1 MMFNLTGYQE
11 NKQIYYG
18 SRTLV
23 YRAIRAIDR
32 QPVVIKVLRN
42 PNPKFN
48 ELVSFRNQYIITRHL
63 EHPAILQPLALER
76 YNNSYAL
83 VMPDSGAIA
92 LSDYWPKSEQC
103 LSNFLHI
110 AIELAEALHYLI
122 QQRIIHKD
130 IKPSNILIHPETKQ
144 VQLIDFSISTLLPK
158 EQQQLISPNVLEGT
172 LAYISPEQT
181 GRMNRGIDY
190 RTDFYSLGVTFFE
203 LLTGKLPFDSTDPM
217 ELVHCHIAQIPT
229 ALENRKE
236 IPQVLSDIVLKLMA
250 KNAEERYQSALGL
263 KHDLGQCLQ
272 QLETKGKITPFEVG
286 SRDVSDRFCL
296 PEKLY
301 GRESEVKILL
311 DGFARVSN
319 PPLTPLGSDPPL
331 TPLGKGGGEGRA
343 EMILVTGFSGIGKTA
358 VVNEVH
364 KPIVKQRGYF
374 IKGKFDQFN
383 RNIPFSAFVQAF
395 RDLMGQLLGEYD
407 TELAVW
413 KGKILDAVGENG
425 QVIIDVVP
433 ELERILGTQ
442 PAVPDLSGSAAQ
454 NRFNLLFS
462 KFVRVFTTKEHPLVI
477 FLDDLQWA
485 DSASLNLLK
494 LLMEESEVGY
504 LLMLGAYR
512 DNEVF
517 PAHPLMLT
525 LDEINEEGANIETIT
540 LKPLIQTDITRL
552 VAETLLCTTE
562 VAAPLSELVYQK
574 TKGNP
579 FFSTQFLK
587 GLYEDDWIKFEADVG
602 YWQCELTEVRKLAL
616 TDDVVEFMVGRLQKL
631 PEATQEV
638 FKLAACIGNRFDLET
653 LAVVCEGTQE
663 EVAENL
669 WRGLQEGFVI
679 PNSDTY
685 KFFQGESQQ
694 EKSEENISVNYRFL
708 HDRVQQAAYSLI
720 PEEKKQATHLH
731 IGRTLLQNLSQ
742 EQQKSQIF
750 TIVNH
755 WNQAMELVADPTEQ
769 ENLIQLN
776 YSAGEK
782 ARGSAT
788 YGAALKYF
796 QTALSLLDTESW
808 CLNYLLTLK
817 LHENSAEAAYL
828 TGDFELMET
837 IIEQVIERGQD
848 LLDLV
853 KVNEIKI
860 QAKMAQ
866 TQQLSALSIG
876 IEFLA
881 LLGIEVPESPV
892 PQDLLVELAALSQ
905 AMKGKAIADLA
916 NLPLMKDKK
925 QLAKVKILEN
935 LVTPCYQAK
944 PSLFP
949 WVVCKLM
956 QLSIQY
962 GNTVYSSHI
971 YCCYGMVSILALQ
984 EFTSGAEYG
993 KLACQLDLNPQTG
1006 DGVNGTFATG
1016 ACINHYSTHVKE
1028 AIPLLLKAYQA
1039 GLETGNF
1046 QYAGMGISYR
1056 SQYLYLMGYN
1066 LCAVKVEMATA
1077 SHALATIKQENA
1089 LAWNQAFEQGVLN
1102 LLGESE
1108 TPWELIGT
1116 AYNETESVP
1125 FQISANDRT
1134 ALHFVYLNKLI
1145 LCYLFKRIPQAVENA
1160 ALAES
1165 YLDGVPGC
1173 LVEYVW
1179 NFYDSLTQ
1187 LANYDDAETSVQKS
1201 ILKKVETN
1209 QSKMLYWATHA
1220 PMNGQHK
1227 YDLVAAEFKRALGE
1241 RFQAIELYDRAIL
1254 GARENK
1260 YLQEEALANEL
1271 AAKFCLEWGKEK
1283 FAQTYMVEAY
1293 YCYARWGA
1301 KAKIDQLEAKYPQ
1314 LLTPIRQ
1321 QQQVGFNPFDSIEQV
1336 TKTLISQ
1343 TTTKTSTT
1351 GLSDT
1356 LDLAAILKAA
1366 QAISSIIELEPLLAN
1381 ILQIILTNAGAQK
1394 AVLLIPEIDQWHLQA
1409 IAQLTTDG
1417 TIETDTKSQ
1426 PLTNESP
1433 VPTHLIQYVKN
1444 TQEVILINETKTE
1457 ITGIL
1462 EGYLLTYQPQSVLCV
1477 PLLYQADLV
1486 GILYL
1491 EHPTTKGVFTTE
1503 RQTIIQFLSAQ
1514 AAIALQNAKLYEQAQ
1529 VALRDLQKA
1538 QLQIVQS
1545 EKMSALGSLIS
1556 GVAHEINNP
1565 LGFIAGN
1572 ILIAQNN
1579 LTDLLEHLQLYQEN
1593 TSAEDIADHAEEID
1607 LEYVR
1612 ADFPKILKSMNVGV
1626 EQMKNISSS
1635 LRIFSRQD
1643 QEHKT
1648 KFNIHDGI
1656 ESTLVILKH
1665 RTKANDK
1672 RPPIEIIREY
1682 SELPEINCFP
1692 GQLNQVFMNILANA
1706 IDAFDEANVGQTFA
1720 EIQSHPNQVK
1730 IRTSRIDALQ
1740 VQIEIEDNG
1749 CGMKPETKTRIFE
1762 QGYTTK
1768 GVGKG
1773 TGLGMAIA
1781 KSIVTEKHGGKIS
1794 CDSTVGEG
1802 TIFTI
1807 ILPIA

>member
-1 MMFNLTGYQE
+1 MLNLPNYYLSESLYQG
-11 NKQIYYG
+11 I
-18 SRTLV
+18 RTLV
-23 YRAIRAIDR
+23 YRGQRICDNK
-32 QPVVIKVLRN
+32 PVIIKVLRN
-42 PNPKFN
+42 PHPSFN
-48 ELVSFRNQYIITRHL
+48 ELVQFRNQYIITRHL
-63 EHPAILQPLALER
+63 KYPAIVQTLALER
-76 YNNSYAL
+76 YGNSYAL

-92 LSDYWPKSEQC
+92 LLDYWQQADS
-103 LSNFLHI
+103 SVSAFLTI
-110 AIELAEALHYLI
+110 AIQLTEVLHYLI

-144 VQLIDFSISTLLPK
+144 VQLIDFSISTLLPT

-203 LLTGKLPFDSTDPM
+203 LLTGKLPFESRDPM
-217 ELVHCHIAQIPT
+217 ELVHCHIAKTPPT
-229 ALENRKE
+229 PKNQL
-236 IPQVLSDIVLKLMA
+236 PTPLVDIVLKLMA
-250 KNAEERYQSALGL
+250 KNAEDRYQSALGL
-263 KHDLGQCLQ
+263 KHDLEQCLQ
-272 QLETKGKITPFEVG
+272 QLETTGKITQFELG
-286 SRDVSDRFCL
+286 KRDLCDRFCI

-301 GRESEVKILL
+301 GRENEVQRLL
-311 DGFARVSN
+311 DGFALVAAGA
-319 PPLTPLGSDPPL
+319 T
-331 TPLGKGGGEGRA
+331 
-343 EMILVTGFSGIGKTA
+343 EMILVAGFSGIGKTA

-383 RNIPFSAFVQAF
+383 RNIPFSALVQAF
-395 RDLMGQLLGEYD
+395 RDLMGQLLGESD
-407 TELAVW
+407 EEIAVW
-413 KGKILDAVGENG
+413 KSKILDALGEKG

-433 ELERILGTQ
+433 EVERIIGTQ
-442 PAVPDLSGSAAQ
+442 PAVTDLSGSAAK
-454 NRFNLLFS
+454 NRFNLLFG
-462 KFVRVFTTKEHPLVI
+462 KFVGVFTTKDHPLVI

-485 DSASLNLLK
+485 DSASLNLLQ
-494 LLMEESEVGY
+494 LLMDKSEVGY

-512 DNEVF
+512 DHEVF

-525 LDEINEEGANIETIT
+525 LNEIQKHEANIETLT
-540 LKPLIQTDITRL
+540 LAPLSEKHITRL
-552 VAETLLCTTE
+552 VAETLLCSTE
-562 VAAPLSELVYQK
+562 LAAPLSQLVYQK

-579 FFSTQFLK
+579 FFTTQFLK

-602 YWQCELTEVRKLAL
+602 YWQCDLTEVRQLAL
-616 TDDVVEFMVGRLQKL
+616 TDNVVEFMVGRLEKL

-653 LAVVCEGTQE
+653 LAVVCKGTQE

-669 WRGLQEGFVI
+669 WWGLQEGFVI

-685 KFFQGESQQ
+685 KFFQGEQQQ

-720 PEEKKQATHLH
+720 PEGKKQATHLH
-731 IGRTLLQNLSQ
+731 IGRTLSKNLSPE
-742 EQQKSQIF
+742 EQDAKIF

-755 WNQAMELVADPTEQ
+755 WNQAIELVADSTEQ

-776 YSAGEK
+776 LTAGEK
-782 ARGSAT
+782 AKGSAA
-788 YGAALKYF
+788 YVAALKYF
-796 QTALSLLDTESW
+796 QTALSLLDVESW
-808 CLNYLLTLK
+808 ERNYPLALK
-817 LHENSAEAAYL
+817 LHENYAEAAYL

-837 IIEQVIERGQD
+837 IIEQIIARGLD

-853 KVNEIKI
+853 KVHEIKI

-866 TQQLSALSIG
+866 SQQLSAVNIG
-876 IEFLA
+876 IEFLG
-881 LLGIEVPESPV
+881 LLGLDVPESPLE
-892 PQDLLVELAALSQ
+892 DLQVELAAISQ
-905 AMKGKAIADLA
+905 LMEGKAITDLA
-916 NLPLMKDKK
+916 YLPLMEDRK
-925 QLAKVKILEN
+925 QLAKINIMEN
-935 LVTPCYQAK
+935 LLTACYQAK

-962 GNTVYSSHI
+962 GNTVYYSHI
-971 YCCYGMVSILALQ
+971 YCCYGIVCILALQ
-984 EFTSGAEYG
+984 DFISGAEYG

-1006 DGVNGTFATG
+1006 DGVAGTHAIG
-1016 ACINHYSTHVKE
+1016 ICINHHSSHVKE
-1028 AIPLLLKAYQA
+1028 AIPLLLKTYQT
-1039 GLETGNF
+1039 GLEIGSLQF
-1046 QYAGMGISYR
+1046 AGVSISYR
-1056 SQYLYLMGYN
+1056 SQYFYLTGYN
-1066 LCAVKVEMATA
+1066 LSAVKEEMATA

-1108 TPWELIGT
+1108 IPWELIGT

-1145 LCYLFKRIPQAVENA
+1145 LCYLFERIPEAVENA

-1173 LVEYVW
+1173 LAEYVW
-1179 NFYDSLTQ
+1179 NFYDSLTH
-1187 LANYDDAETSVQKS
+1187 LAGYDDADKSLQKS
-1201 ILKKVETN
+1201 ILEKVETN
-1209 QSKMLYWATHA
+1209 QSKMQYWATHA
-1220 PMNGQHK
+1220 PMNAQHK
-1227 YDLVAAEFKRALGE
+1227 YDLVAAEHKRVLGY
-1241 RFQAIELYDRAIL
+1241 RFEAIELYDRAIT
-1254 GARENK
+1254 GAKENE

-1271 AAKFCLEWGKEK
+1271 AAKLCLHWGKEK

-1301 KAKIDQLEAKYPQ
+1301 KAKINQLEAKYPQ
-1314 LLTPIRQ
+1314 LLTSILQ
-1321 QQQVGFNPFDSIEQV
+1321 QQQVEFNPLDSIEQV
-1336 TKTLISQ
+1336 TQTLISK
-1343 TTTKTSTT
+1343 TTTKTNST

-1356 LDLAAILKAA
+1356 LDLASILQAA
-1366 QAISSIIELEPLLAN
+1366 QAISSIIELEPLLGK

-1394 AVLLIPEIDQWHLQA
+1394 AGLLIPETDQWHLRA
-1409 IAQLTTDG
+1409 IAELTTYG
-1417 TIETDTKSQ
+1417 TVDTNTHLQ
-1426 PLTNESP
+1426 PLTRESP
-1433 VPTHLIQYVKN
+1433 VPIRLIQYVKN
-1444 TQEVILINETKTE
+1444 TQSVVLIDEAKTE
-1457 ITGIL
+1457 IAGIL

-1477 PLLYQADLV
+1477 PLLHQGHLV
-1486 GILYL
+1486 AILYL
-1491 EHPTTKGVFTTE
+1491 EHLTTKGVFTSS
-1503 RQTIIQFLSAQ
+1503 RQKIIQFLCAQ
-1514 AAIALQNAKLYEQAQ
+1514 AAIALQNAQLYEQAQ

-1545 EKMSALGSLIS
+1545 EKMSALGTLLS
-1556 GVAHEINNP
+1556 GVAHELNNP

-1572 ILIAQNN
+1572 ILIAENN
-1579 LTDLLEHLQLYQEN
+1579 LNDLLEHLQLYQEN
-1593 TSAEDIADHAEEID
+1593 TSAEEIEDHAEEID
-1607 LEYVR
+1607 LEYLR

-1626 EQMKNISSS
+1626 EQMKNISTS
-1635 LRIFSRQD
+1635 LRIFSRKD
-1643 QEHKT
+1643 QENKT

-1672 RPPIEIIREY
+1672 RPAIEIIKEY
-1682 SELPEINCFP
+1682 SELPEINCFA

-1706 IDAFDEANVGQTFA
+1706 IDAFDEANVGKTLAEIKQKPNRINIQTFQLD
-1720 EIQSHPNQVK
+1720 EN
-1730 IRTSRIDALQ
+1730 Q
-1740 VQIEIEDNG
+1740 VQIKIEDNG
-1749 CGMKPETKTRIFE
+1749 CGMKAETKNRIFE
-1762 QGYTTK
+1762 QGFTTK

-1781 KSIVTEKHGGKIS
+1781 HQIITEKHYGTITCNSK
-1794 CDSTVGEG
+1794 VGEG
-1802 TIFTI
+1802 TTFTI
-1807 ILPIA
+1807 ILPIV